1 MDFGVGRE
9 PLLLSVACACR
20 IGLIEIRS
28 AFAKCV
34 RACASVFM
42 WASVVISCNSYTPT
56 HTNHLS
62 APMGWGVDVRK
73 SIMHPCGRL
82 MGGFSRPFKCP
93 KRRPP
98 KRHTHTHT
106 HGSSMPFVCRAR
118 ESAHLHPSSRRTEI
132 HRQQQTYPKNT
143 RGPGQSARTSE
154 IHYPANKL
162 LLFKICINVRAK
174 YAEGLR
180 WCCCL
185 RVSALSVYTCACVCV
200 FVKLSRSARNA
211 GAYCCRQ
218 QKAWLPRSTIN
229 RRAIIEMSVDSRKSP
244 ATEYGVDIL
253 LLLLLLGHTS
263 LL

>member
-1 MDFGVGRE
+1 ME
-9 PLLLSVACACR
+9 
-20 IGLIEIRS
+20 
-28 AFAKCV
+28 
-34 RACASVFM
+34 
-42 WASVVISCNSYTPT
+42 
-56 HTNHLS
+56 
-62 APMGWGVDVRK
+62 
-73 SIMHPCGRL
+73 
-82 MGGFSRPFKCP
+82 
-93 KRRPP
+93 
-98 KRHTHTHT
+98 
-106 HGSSMPFVCRAR
+106 R
-118 ESAHLHPSSRRTEI
+118 ESERERERAHTCIHHRAAPEI

-244 ATEYGVDIL
+244 ATEYSVDIL
-253 LLLLLLGHTS
+253 LLLLLGHASPFEASPAAQNHFGCTCNIIGIQIARRFVDGFAEPVAICPPAAAAAALRPCYARPDAHATRVLCAQKS
-263 LL
+263 RAHVEQRPRCNLSDTADWTHDAADGIA